1 MNSFEL
7 KQHGLQSLL
16 DKKHEDLRGG
26 PFDVANPRSLINI
39 APADVVE
46 ILRREMPVN
55 YLYMTEKELEAQ
67 FKPTADLQKV
77 RIAFWKEYEAAQ
89 SALRKMNIANI
100 GSYMGYGSMFI
111 AKALRDVNHLAVI
124 LCPITSYDNFLEE
137 ALMAGARRL
146 RELIDMKFTNDAGEP
161 DHKAMELVLKAV
173 AFLDMRKNGGIV
185 QKTQHQISMTKT
197 SQNNLTSGATME
209 EIDAKIRQL
218 EAKNQLNFA
227 RETVGEQKAPVIE
240 MDAIDIT

>member
-1 MNSFEL
+1 MNLFEL
-7 KQHGLQSLL
+7 NQHGLQSLL

-26 PFDVANPRSLINI
+26 PFDASNPRALINI

-46 ILRREMPVN
+46 ILRTEMPVH
-55 YLYMTEKELEAQ
+55 YLYMTEKELEAE

-100 GSYMGYGSMFI
+100 GQFMGYGSMFI

-146 RELIDMKFTNDAGEP
+146 RELIDMKLTNDAGEP
-161 DHKAMELVLKAV
+161 DHKAMEIVLKAV

-185 QKTQHQISMTKT
+185 QKTKHEISMTKT
-197 SQNNLTSGATME
+197 TQNNLTSGATME
-209 EIDAKIRQL
+209 EIDAKIKML
-218 EAKNQLNFA
+218 ESKNQLNFA
-227 RETVGEQKAPVIE
+227 RQTVGAQKAPMIE
-240 MDAIDIT
+240 VEDADVT